1 MSNDRWMDEDVAH
14 VHNGIHSALKER
26 IKWCHLQQQRW
37 TQIIMLS
44 EVRMMPYQCITYMW
58 NLKNDTNEFIYVK
71 EKQTHT
77 QKTYGT
83 SLAVQC
89 IRIHRSR
96 QGTRVW
102 SLLREDSTCCGAT
115 KPMHHNYWALHCNCW
130 NPCSTRETTTMR
142 RPHKTTKGSP
152 PSLQWKKACTQQW
165 RPTTHKK

>member
-1 MSNDRWMDEDVAH
+1 M
-14 VHNGIHSALKER
+14 K
-26 IKWCHLQQQRW
+26 RW

-115 KPMHHNYWALHCNCW
+115 KPMHHNYWGCKPKAHAPQQEKPPQWEPRAPQGRGDPAHQDQRKSVQN
-130 NPCSTRETTTMR
+130 NEGPGQPKINRKSIKKRD
-142 RPHKTTKGSP
+142 KTYGYLWGRDKLGDK
-152 PSLQWKKACTQQW
+152 LN
-165 RPTTHKK
+165 